1 MPMIIIAILGMI
13 FSGLYIFK
21 LIKLHNT
28 LEKKEDRV
36 FSLGMILLMGFY
48 EIVGIIIVLKSF
60 MFTF

>member
-1 MPMIIIAILGMI
+1 MPMIIIAVLGMI

-36 FSLGMILLMGFY
+36 FSSGMILLMGVY
-48 EIVGIIIVLKSF
+48 EIVGIIIVLKLF